1 MPEWGKAIEIPTE
14 YDHNS
19 GQDVVDGEVRDDNIY
34 QWLGSSYTP
43 SSNEQEMND
52 NDEDTNLRRS
62 ARDIKPPSTYKPS
75 FGEKKYVDQLFGV

>member
-19 GQDVVDGEVRDDNIY
+19 GQDVVYEEVRDNNTSKC
-34 QWLGSSYTP
+34 LGSSDTP
-43 SSNEQEMND
+43 SSNEQDMND
-52 NDEDTNLRRS
+52 NNEDTNLRRS